1 MVVHL
6 LTTKK
11 QREMKKFWNLLV
23 AVLVVMG
30 AVACTEN
37 IDNVDGAVEQG
48 LSFRATINLDETR
61 SDVVFNEAT
70 EKWNTVW
77 TGDETLNVRAGYM
90 SYQFTN
96 SVEDKELF
104 VCKTANASDLVGKD
118 VVIDLMH
125 DADGNTI
132 DSKAGKSG
140 GKISAS
146 VSSFNPAEG
155 VALEVKSAFF
165 RYSSAYEVT
174 LDASSYIFCYN
185 GSNKNTITLPAG
197 DDVWVAFNP
206 LSDITLSYSID
217 GTKCKE
223 ITMDFVSKKIYNL
236 GELGLPY
243 EVSETWGIVGEFNGW
258 AAGTPAPLYVV
269 NEWLVAYGLTNLNDG
284 FKFVQNKGW
293 DNAKGGVPADGVSA
307 TGEWLNCGTNNITVA
322 DASAYDVYFA
332 PERSM
337 YCIVVAGAEVPE
349 MPEAPVFSVGMVGF
363 NGNWD
368 ADVDMT
374 LEGDYYVIKG
384 QVVAAND
391 QFKIRISHSWDESY
405 GMPGDVE
412 PQTVN
417 ADAMYSLVQGG
428 KNMSAT
434 AGTYDIYFNYVAKE
448 FYLLTPGTTPEDLAI
463 PQYKI
468 YVYNH
473 ETNWANVYLYTWDSN
488 DTHPMGAW
496 PGSLSH
502 STEIINGYEYLV
514 WTMPRT
520 ATGMSLNAILN
531 NNSDSQTA
539 DYVIGT
545 LSADVYLRLNNG
557 VLESIDDK
565 NNPEPVIP
573 IETYKVYV
581 YKYNNTW
588 TTLNLYSWD
597 AQSQAAYTGVWP
609 GTKNALT
616 EDINGYT
623 YYVWEMPATATG
635 KNVKFIINNG
645 SSQTGDSD
653 AYALTSD
660 LYLRLNG
667 AAIQLIED
675 KNNPEPTV
683 EPQPRKIYATTTLS
697 WTKMNIY
704 AWNGGVSFSW
714 PGVQMSTETIN
725 ETKYYV
731 YTFDKSND
739 GATINVIFN
748 NGSAQTVDI
757 TNVKLDKDRFFR
769 VLTTKSGNNYKYE
782 EIADPR

>member
-37 IDNVDGAVEQG
+37 YENVDGAVEQG

-104 VCKTANASDLVGKD
+104 VCKTANASDLVGKS

-132 DSKAGKSG
+132 DSKAGKRG

-243 EVSETWGIVGEFNGW
+243 EVSETWGIAGAFNGW

-269 NEWLVAYGLTNLNDG
+269 NEWLVAYGLTNLNGG

-293 DNAKGGVPADGVSA
+293 DNAKGGVPADGVASA
-307 TGEWLNCGTNNITVA
+307 TGEWLNCGTNNITAA

-349 MPEAPVFSVGMVGF
+349 MPEAPVLPDWSLAGSFNNWGDLLMTATDTAYLYVAEGVTLATGDEIKVKRSDTWDVSYGGGINNLEPNKWMKAYLNGSNVVVAKSGTYDVYFEYADGGDYSKLYLVEAGESQSAATEQTANGTLVPDGSDTPEGVTPDEPSVWSLSGTF
-363 NGNWD
+363 NGWGDTEMVTTTVKDIFVAKSVSFAAYD
-368 ADVDMT
+368 A
-374 LEGDYYVIKG
+374 
-384 QVVAAND
+384 
-391 QFKIRISHSWDESY
+391 FKVRKNKAWAENY
-405 GMPGDVE
+405 GGGIVYFNPNGWMSV
-412 PQTVN
+412 
-417 ADAMYSLVQGG
+417 YSSG
-428 KNMSAT
+428 SDIAIT
-434 AGTYDIYFNYVAKE
+434 EAGTYDVYFDLTNKRLYVVDAGGDYTTVAQQTTEGKE
-448 FYLLTPGTTPEDLAI
+448 PEVEEPEVTENVLYLKPNSSWNQSNARFAAYFFNNAGNAWVSMVDSDSDGVYEVNIPEGYTFGDSVIFCRMNPSSTANNWNNKWNQTADLTIPTDGKNLFTIPGTT
-463 PQYKI
+463 
-468 YVYNH
+468 
-473 ETNWANVYLYTWDSN
+473 W
-488 DTHPMGAW
+488 
-496 PGSLSH
+496 
-502 STEIINGYEYLV
+502 
-514 WTMPRT
+514 
-520 ATGMSLNAILN
+520 
-531 NNSDSQTA
+531 
-539 DYVIGT
+539 
-545 LSADVYLRLNNG
+545 
-557 VLESIDDK
+557 
-565 NNPEPVIP
+565 
-573 IETYKVYV
+573 
-581 YKYNNTW
+581 
-588 TTLNLYSWD
+588 
-597 AQSQAAYTGVWP
+597 
-609 GTKNALT
+609 
-616 EDINGYT
+616 
-623 YYVWEMPATATG
+623 
-635 KNVKFIINNG
+635 
-645 SSQTGDSD
+645 
-653 AYALTSD
+653 
-660 LYLRLNG
+660 
-667 AAIQLIED
+667 
-675 KNNPEPTV
+675 
-683 EPQPRKIYATTTLS
+683 
-697 WTKMNIY
+697 
-704 AWNGGVSFSW
+704 
-714 PGVQMSTETIN
+714 
-725 ETKYYV
+725 
-731 YTFDKSND
+731 D
-739 GATINVIFN
+739 GATNSN
-748 NGSAQTVDI
+748 WS
-757 TNVKLDKDRFFR
+757 VK
-769 VLTTKSGNNYKYE
+769 E
-782 EIADPR
+782 